1 MKLIALADLLTDP
14 VRLPLLLAAVTIVAR
29 VIYALISRVVQP
41 FPRARAAVEALAA
54 ATPDVLRAGLQVVAI
69 ITGKPAPKLD
79 LVPVG
84 DPDPRVIEAASRA
97 VDVVAADWKARALAA
112 EARVAELTAADDAE
126 EPGKLRPTVVPGE
139 EPARSPDETTAAA
152 ATSRHRIAGTRG
164 AV

>member
-112 EARVAELTAADDAE
+112 EARVAELTAAE
-126 EPGKLRPTVVPGE
+126 EPGRLRPTVVPGE